1 MSGKNSRNNKTVSLA
16 RSQTECEGRVQ
27 IKRRIGDLEVS
38 QSDFTVFLLPFLLPP
53 FIVSAKI
60 FCQKVM
66 ETPLQLAFQQ
76 QSRRVGLLK
85 GHFSLLLSY
94 MCSLYG
100 LLSQSQDNAFW
111 YTTPSERSALP
122 VYCTPHY
129 AHLRRAPDINA
140 LCFYTCRHE
149 GTIPITAPEAKLTLV
164 LKVS

>member
-66 ETPLQLAFQQ
+66 ETPL
-76 QSRRVGLLK
+76 
-85 GHFSLLLSY
+85 
-94 MCSLYG
+94 
-100 LLSQSQDNAFW
+100 
-111 YTTPSERSALP
+111 
-122 VYCTPHY
+122 
-129 AHLRRAPDINA
+129 
-140 LCFYTCRHE
+140 
-149 GTIPITAPEAKLTLV
+149 
-164 LKVS
+164 